1 MTVLWERSWSNRSI
15 VKTKSFAATDHLIE
29 CHHPAFHILAE
40 GVSKK
45 RSLTRTPNKSSNRRA
60 GLGLGMEGYK
70 NHNYYRRDFAI

>member
-45 RSLTRTPNKSSNRRA
+45 RSLTRAPNKSSNRRA
-60 GLGLGMEGYK
+60 GLGLGMERLQK
-70 NHNYYRRDFAI
+70 YRRNFAI